1 MCPFAKLAEK
11 KKEKLLCF
19 LQQNNR
25 IKRTFYYM
33 KKNTKIEIKLRPNQ
47 QLLKLFLAWSSL
59 AWSWGWTPATQHL
72 LVQHSRNVNLI
83 LGLVPHE

>member
-1 MCPFAKLAEK
+1 MGPFAKLAEK

-47 QLLKLFLAWSSL
+47 QLLKLFFSL
-59 AWSWGWTPATQHL
+59 
-72 LVQHSRNVNLI
+72 V
-83 LGLVPHE
+83 

>member
-1 MCPFAKLAEK
+1 MFLLKLVDKNSLLNIFFSCLNVMIKTMENCMASQVDVPFCNVSRK

-33 KKNTKIEIKLRPNQ
+33 KKNTKIEITLRPNQ
-47 QLLKLFLAWSSL
+47 QLL
-59 AWSWGWTPATQHL
+59 
-72 LVQHSRNVNLI
+72 
-83 LGLVPHE
+83 